1 MTVYRLPI
9 RLPAK
14 SARSSPS
21 LKGRVCAP
29 GTFQQLVESL
39 VSLTHKQSV
48 CTGYHPATPIS
59 FFLSEVRLPLSI
71 IFMFKRFS
79 FLSQHSP
86 IFTLRRGFLLLFFFF
101 LQRYVR
107 QESNSRL
114 TFVTVYRLPIRL
126 PAKSALTRPV
136 VYIYYYIW
144 NVWTIHENLAKLEN
158 RTGAILCR

>member
-39 VSLTHKQSV
+39 VFLTHKQSV
-48 CTGYHPATPIS
+48 CTGYLPASPIS
-59 FFLSEVRLPLSI
+59 FFCQRSDFLSA
-71 IFMFKRFS
+71 S
-79 FLSQHSP
+79 FLCLRGLASSP
-86 IFTLRRGFLLLFFFF
+86 NIALFLPWGAASSFFSFFFF
-101 LQRYVR
+101 SQRKCVR
-107 QESNSRL
+107 QESNPRLTFVTVYRVPIRLL

-126 PAKSALTRPV
+126 PDKSALTFPV
-136 VYIYYYIW
+136 V
-144 NVWTIHENLAKLEN
+144 
-158 RTGAILCR
+158 